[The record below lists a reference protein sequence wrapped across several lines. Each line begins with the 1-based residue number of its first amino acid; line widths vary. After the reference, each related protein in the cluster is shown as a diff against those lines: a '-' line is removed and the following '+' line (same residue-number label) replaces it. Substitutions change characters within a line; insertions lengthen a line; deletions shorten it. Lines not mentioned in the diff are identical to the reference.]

1 LPGQLPPQV
10 VTGPAQSPSAQAQ
23 AQPNQ
28 QPADEPKK
36 KKGFFGRI
44 FGGDKKDNQNQQPPQ
59 TQPQ

>member
-1 LPGQLPPQV
+1 